1 MEITQKTYEDT
12 DAGRELVLT
21 MRATAAEVDAA
32 IKEYFD
38 GLKDL
43 DVPGFR
49 RGKAPKEV
57 MEAGVGGHEQA
68 YTGAAEKMMNTLGFK
83 TIDDADI
90 IFISDPEFN
99 VDGNM
104 EDGKPFTFT
113 VSGLVPPVVQLTSYD
128 PVKIEM
134 PPEEATEK
142 EIDKQLQNLREYY
155 HSFKDITDP
164 DHVAQMGDYAM
175 LMVSCSKPD
184 GTFIRGLID
193 VERLVGLG
201 KDTMPPDFDAHIVGA
216 KVGDTLDFD
225 FDATQA
231 DGTINANFG
240 EATLHANVEVKGFRE
255 CVLPEINDEF
265 ALKVGAED
273 VEDMRRA
280 IKNSINMEK
289 RKQLPKIMEDRCV
302 AELIKRLDG
311 EIPEYY
317 VNFICQDVSQ
327 EYLRNLEK
335 EGSSLQEHIL
345 KNNIQKE
352 DLRDQISTIGHHRAA
367 CDLALEAL
375 FAHLDMEVTPEDVD
389 KQFAAAEDA
398 QDARA
403 EWESH
408 NRMADFRKMIRQ
420 NKAAGWLVRTAEV
433 EVVED

>member
-1 MEITQKTYEDT
+1 MEITGKTFEET
-12 DAGRELVLT
+12 DDGRELVLT
-21 MRATAAEVDAA
+21 IRATPDEVNAA
-32 IKEYFD
+32 ITEYFD
-38 GLKDL
+38 GLNDL
-43 DVPGFR
+43 EVPGFR
-49 RGKAPKEV
+49 KGHAPREV
-57 MEAGVGGHEQA
+57 LEKGVGGHEQA

-113 VSGLVPPVVQLTSYD
+113 VSGLVPPVMELESYD
-128 PVKIEM
+128 PVSIEM
-134 PPEEATEK
+134 PPEVATEA
-142 EIDKQLQNLREYY
+142 EIEKHIQNLREYY

-164 DHVAQMGDYAM
+164 DHKAEMGDYVNM
-175 LMVSCSKPD
+175 VVSCSKSD

-201 KDTMPPDFDAHIVGA
+201 AGTMPPDFDEHIVGA
-216 KVGDTLDFD
+216 KAGDTLDFD
-225 FDATQA
+225 FDATSA
-231 DGTINANFG
+231 DGTINASFG
-240 EATLHANVEVKGFRE
+240 EAKLHANVEVKSFRE
-255 CVLPEINDEF
+255 CILPEINDEF

-273 VEDMRRA
+273 VKDMRRA

-289 RKQLPKIMEDRCV
+289 RKQLPRVMEDRCV
-302 AELIKRLDG
+302 AELIKRLKG
-311 EIPEYY
+311 EIPRYY
-317 VNFICQDVSQ
+317 VDFICQDVSQ

-345 KNNIQKE
+345 KNNIQRDE
-352 DLRDQISTIGHHRAA
+352 LREQIETIRHHRAA

-389 KQFAAAEDA
+389 KQFAAAEDGE
-398 QDARA
+398 DARA

-420 NKAAGWLVRTAEV
+420 NKAAGWLVRTADV
-433 EVVED
+433 TVVEE